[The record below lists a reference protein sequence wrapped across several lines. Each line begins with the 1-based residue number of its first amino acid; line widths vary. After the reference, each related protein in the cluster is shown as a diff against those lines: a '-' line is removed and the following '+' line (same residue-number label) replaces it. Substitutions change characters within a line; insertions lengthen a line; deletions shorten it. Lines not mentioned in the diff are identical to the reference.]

1 VPESRVFGSRDGLG
15 AATADRMESAATT
28 PMIYQLFQAQADAMA
43 PIRALAQAGSG
54 ILRQF
59 DFGVLTPPLLRQTVA
74 LFDMIADSRLTHA
87 RPPFGVETT
96 QVGNATVRVTEEA
109 ADDTPFGTLLH
120 FRKDVSVRQPRV
132 LLVAP
137 MSGHFATLLRGTV
150 RTMLPEHDVFITD
163 WKNARD
169 VGLEHGA
176 FGVDAF
182 IEHVIRFME
191 VLGPGS
197 HVVAVCQP
205 AVAVLIATAVM
216 AASRNRAVPRS
227 MTLMAGPI
235 DTRIKPTQ
243 VNVMANG
250 RSIEWF
256 EQNVIGTVPWRY
268 AGAGRRVYPGFMQL
282 SAFVSMN
289 LDRHIDAHLGQFRA
303 LVSGNDEAAAAHR
316 RFYNEYQAVMDLP
329 AEFYLETVKRVFQDH
344 DLPLGRFT
352 YHGEVVRPEAIRRT
366 AILTVEGE
374 RDDICANGQTL
385 AALELCSGVPI
396 SMRRHHL
403 QTGVG
408 HYGVFS
414 GKRWNAEIYPLVRQM
429 IQATS

>member
-1 VPESRVFGSRDGLG
+1 
-15 AATADRMESAATT
+15 MESTATT
-28 PMIYQLFQAQADAMA
+28 PMIYQFFQAQADALA
-43 PIRALAQAGSG
+43 RLRAFAQAGAG
-54 ILRQF
+54 ILRQL
-59 DFGVLTPPLLRQTVA
+59 DFGALTPPLMRQA
-74 LFDMIADSRLTHA
+74 AAFFDMISDSGLTHR
-87 RPPFGVETT
+87 RPPFVIETVQIGNL
-96 QVGNATVRVTEEA
+96 QVAVTEEA
-109 ADDTPFGTLLH
+109 VDDTPFGTLLR
-120 FRKDVSVRQPRV
+120 FRKETTVRQPRV

-150 RTMLPEHDVFITD
+150 RTMLPEHDVYITD

-169 VGLEHGA
+169 IGLEHGE

-182 IEHVIRFME
+182 VAHVIRFLE
-191 VLGPGS
+191 VMGPGS

-205 AVAVLIATAVM
+205 AVAVLVAVAVM

-243 VNVMANG
+243 VNKMAMG
-250 RSIEWF
+250 KPIEWF
-256 EQNVIGTVPWRY
+256 EQNVIGTVPSRY
-268 AGAGRRVYPGFMQL
+268 AGAGRLVYPGFMQL

-289 LDRHIDAHLGQFRA
+289 LDRHINAHLGQFRA

-316 RFYNEYQAVMDLP
+316 RFYNEYRAVMDLP

-352 YHGEVVRPEAIRRT
+352 YHGEVVRPEVIRRT
-366 AILTVEGE
+366 ALLTVEGE
-374 RDDICANGQTL
+374 RDDICANGQTM
-385 AALELCSGVPI
+385 AALDLCSGVPI

-414 GKRWNAEIYPLVRQM
+414 GKRWTNEIYPLVREM
-429 IQATS
+429 IQATN